1 MTPRRADL
9 LLLAATVVWGTS
21 FVVVKDALA
30 TATPLAFVTLRFG
43 IAALILTPFAGLR
56 QPFTRDELA
65 AGLLLTALIAAG
77 FATQTVG
84 LVYTTPAR
92 SAFIVAMSSVVAPVV
107 ALVVLRE
114 RSRPWVL
121 AALGVAAGG
130 VYLLT
135 APDAGGLNRGDLWT
149 IVTAVVFGAQIV
161 AVAELAK
168 RYAPRRLLWLQLVG
182 TTLVVGAAI
191 PFLETPH
198 ISWTPRFVTALLYA
212 AVCATVI
219 VFLWQM
225 HAQRH
230 MSSTRAALL
239 FCFEPVVA
247 ALASWLWVGEVLT
260 ATQWAGGGLIVA
272 GMMLADLPARRP
284 L

>member
-1 MTPRRADL
+1 MSPRRADL

-30 TATPLAFVTLRFG
+30 SATPLAFVTLRFG
-43 IAALILTPFAGLR
+43 IAALVMTPFAGLR
-56 QPFTRDELA
+56 QPFGRDELA
-65 AGLLLTALIAAG
+65 AGLLLTALIATG

-92 SAFIVAMSSVVAPVV
+92 SAFIVAMSSVVAPGV
-107 ALVVLRE
+107 ALVVLRQ

-121 AALGVAAGG
+121 AALGVAGVG

-135 APDAGGLNRGDLWT
+135 APEAGGLNRGDVWT

-168 RYAPRRLLWLQLVG
+168 RYPPRRLLWLQLVG

-191 PFLETPH
+191 PVFETPLVA
-198 ISWTPRFVTALLYA
+198 WTPRFVAALLYA

-247 ALASWLWVGEVLT
+247 ALASWLWVGERLT
-260 ATQWAGGGLIVA
+260 ATQWAGGALILA
-272 GMMLADLPARRP
+272 GMVLADLPARRRI
-284 L
+284 